1 MLLLSNYND
10 QQHCQREEI
19 MPDSESFVIIGAGL
33 AGASAARTLRE
44 EHFAGRIRLIGA
56 EAHRPY
62 IRPPLSKDY
71 LSGSADR
78 DSVFVEPEGWY
89 AENDVE
95 LLRDTAV
102 TGIDSAGQLVH
113 TDIGDSFAYSS
124 LLLATGSS
132 PRRLSIPGADLDG
145 VHYLRTLDDS
155 EALRSLLAGGGKR
168 LVLIGSGW
176 IGMEVAAT
184 ARTLGNDVTILE
196 RDPIPLANALGD
208 ELGQMFAEL
217 HEQNGVVL
225 RRSVIVER
233 IVGQDGRATGVAL
246 GGGEGVSADLVL
258 VGVGAIP
265 HVELADAAGL
275 AVDNGVLV
283 DAALRTSDPV
293 TFAAGDIANAYHP
306 VAKMRLRSE
315 HWANALNGGRAAAK
329 SMLGQNV
336 SYDDIPYFY
345 TDQFNVGMEYSGFG
359 PLTRGADVVY
369 RGDRAGREFIAFW
382 VAGGRVVAGMN
393 VNVWDVNEAVQG
405 IIRRGNQ
412 VDRARLADAN
422 VPLEAL

>member
-1 MLLLSNYND
+1 
-10 QQHCQREEI
+10 
-19 MPDSESFVIIGAGL
+19 MPDSESFVIVGAGL

-78 DSVFVEPEGWY
+78 DSVFVDPEAWY
-89 AENDVE
+89 AENGIE
-95 LLRDTAV
+95 FLRETTV
-102 TGIDSAGQLVH
+102 TGIDAAGQLVH
-113 TDIGDSFAYSS
+113 TDNGDDFAYSKM
-124 LLLATGSS
+124 LLATGSS
-132 PRRLSIPGADLDG
+132 PRRLSIPGADLEG

-155 EALRSLLAGGGKR
+155 DALRSLLASGGTR

-196 RDPIPLANALGD
+196 REPIPLANALGD
-208 ELGQMFAEL
+208 ELGRMFAEL

-225 RRSVIVER
+225 RRSVIVES
-233 IVGQDGRATGVAL
+233 IVGRDGRATGVTL
-246 GGGEGVSADLVL
+246 EGGEVVAADLVL
-258 VGVGAIP
+258 VGIGAVP
-265 HVELADAAGL
+265 HVELADAARL
-275 AVDNGVLV
+275 AVDNGILV
-283 DAALRTSDPV
+283 DSALRTSDPAI
-293 TFAAGDIANAYHP
+293 FAAGDIANAYHP

-315 HWANALNGGRAAAK
+315 HWANALNGGRTAAK
-329 SMLGQNV
+329 SMLGQDV
-336 SYDDIPYFY
+336 SYDHIPYFY
-345 TDQFNVGMEYSGFG
+345 TDQFDLGMEYSGFG

-405 IIRRGNQ
+405 IIRRGDQ
-412 VDRARLADAN
+412 VDRARLADAT
-422 VPLEAL
+422 VPLESL